1 MTDVARRAGV
11 SRATASYV
19 LNRTPGARIPEQT
32 RARVLEAA
40 EQLRYVPHVSARSLR
55 RGRSD
60 LVVGHVDGPSS
71 VMRQGLSFVA
81 LVQAARDV
89 RGAGYTFLFHGDP
102 TVTGVAAARAW
113 LALRPAAV
121 LAAVDRYTEESV
133 ALLTEAGTVPIALS
147 HTPSDLAATIV
158 LDDGGLGRAA
168 AEHLLARGCRRI
180 VALGGCPGTADQH
193 MLGHRMAEAVAAA
206 REGGAEARR
215 MPFPPNRE
223 SAATLVGGWLAEGTL
238 PDGVVGATTT
248 HAAHVLTALVD
259 AGVRVPEQVAVLAA
273 DDEPLAEL
281 VRPRLTTVSA
291 DLTVGEARMADAVLA
306 AVEGRWDP
314 EKAVRRYPATVVPR
328 ETA

>member
-1 MTDVARRAGV
+1 MSDVARRAGV

-40 EQLRYVPHVSARSLR
+40 EQLRYVPHVNARSLR

-60 LVVGHVDGPSS
+60 LVVGHVDGAS
-71 VMRQGLSFVA
+71 VLRQGLSFVG
-81 LVQAARDV
+81 LIQVARDI
-89 RGAGYTFLFHGDP
+89 REAGYTFLFHGDP
-102 TVTGVAAARAW
+102 TVTGVAAARSW

-121 LAAVDRYTEESV
+121 LATLDRYTEESV
-133 ALLTEAGTVPIALS
+133 AMITAAGTVPIAMS
-147 HTPSDLAATIV
+147 HTPSDLTPTIV
-158 LDDGGLGRAA
+158 LDDGPLGRAA
-168 AEHLLARGCRRI
+168 AEHLLGRGCRRI
-180 VALGGCPGTADQH
+180 VALGGCPGMADQH

-206 REGGAEARR
+206 RAGGAEARQV
-215 MPFPPNRE
+215 PFSPGRE
-223 SAATLVGGWLAEGTL
+223 AATGLVGSWLAEGTL

-259 AGVRVPEQVAVLAA
+259 AGVRVPQDVAVLAA

-281 VRPRLTTVSA
+281 VRPRLTTVGA
-291 DLTVGEARMADAVLA
+291 DLDVGEARMGAAVLA
-306 AVEGRWDP
+306 AIDGRWDP
-314 EKAVRRYPATVVPR
+314 DLAVRRFPARMVVR